1 MLKIVCA
8 AVLAASVTIPTL
20 GAADDAPDGGE
31 HHWPRPQ
38 AIAACK
44 DKSEGDVRGAPRR
57 GLWDLSQGPKWRPG
71 VLSPASPSA
80 GRREL
85 TRRRIK
91 ARATNCP

>member
-8 AVLAASVTIPTL
+8 AVLAASVAIPTL

-44 DKSEGDVRGAPRR
+44 DKSEGDVCTFEGHHGAVSGTCRKAPS
-57 GLWDLSQGPKWRPG
+57 GDLACFHPHPHPPG
-71 VLSPASPSA
+71 A
-80 GRREL
+80 E
-85 TRRRIK
+85 
-91 ARATNCP
+91 N